1 MLALCTRKNSS
12 GTSPSELLTKRKLR
26 TLVPPL
32 NVNENT
38 KTKLKRPTVRQSRH
52 LQPLNTNGTVR
63 YLQNNSWTRAGI
75 ILNKNDMPRSYTLLD
90 DKDKVIRGNRR
101 HLIKMDLNFVNTEN
115 SNDMDNGIKTK
126 LKARHS
132 TPATEPEEVN
142 EPRENATE
150 LRETSSYTTPSGRRV
165 IKPSRYGEQRTV
177 KILIVKGECY
187 V

>member
-26 TLVPPL
+26 TLAPPL

-90 DKDKVIRGNRR
+90 DKDKVIRGNIR
-101 HLIKMDLNFVNTEN
+101 HLIKMDLNFA
-115 SNDMDNGIKTK
+115 IFK
-126 LKARHS
+126 H
-132 TPATEPEEVN
+132 
-142 EPRENATE
+142 
-150 LRETSSYTTPSGRRV
+150 
-165 IKPSRYGEQRTV
+165 
-177 KILIVKGECY
+177 
-187 V
+187 